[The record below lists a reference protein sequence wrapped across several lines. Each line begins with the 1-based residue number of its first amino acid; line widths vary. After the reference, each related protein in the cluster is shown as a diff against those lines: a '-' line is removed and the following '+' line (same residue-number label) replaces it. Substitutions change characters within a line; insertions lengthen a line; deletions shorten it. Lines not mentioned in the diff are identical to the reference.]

1 MDRIPIPYVK
11 EDEVL
16 AEDLRLVVGLDTQ
29 SLFRVERSET
39 FR

>member
-11 EDEVL
+11 EDEAL
-16 AEDLRLVVGLDTQ
+16 AEDLRLVVGLDAQ
-29 SLFRVERSET
+29 SLFCVERSET